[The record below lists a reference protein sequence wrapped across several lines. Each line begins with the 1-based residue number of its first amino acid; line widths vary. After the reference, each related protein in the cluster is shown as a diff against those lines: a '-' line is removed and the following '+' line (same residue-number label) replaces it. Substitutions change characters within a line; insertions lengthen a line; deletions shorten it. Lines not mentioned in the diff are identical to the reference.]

1 MLHTMNEF
9 VSPMTLQDIHS
20 QHDHRNIEID
30 KVGVKSIRYPI
41 VVLDRKN
48 TVQHTVATIN
58 MYVSLPHQF
67 KGTHMSRFIEIL
79 NRYRHGISTKNIS
92 EILVQMKQR
101 LKSESAHIEISFP
114 FFIEKQAPVTKAKS
128 LMEYACMIVGSHKE
142 KLDLMVGIA
151 VPVTTLCPCS
161 REISNYGAHNQRS
174 IVRVNVRFK
183 KFFWIE
189 DLISLVEH
197 AAVNEI
203 YPLLKRPDEKFVT
216 ERAYENPMFAEDVV
230 RAVAEQLDQDPNIT
244 WYSIESENQESIH
257 NHSAYALVTRDR
269 RASEP
274 CAVLPDGAMTSS

>member
-1 MLHTMNEF
+1 MSLK
-9 VSPMTLQDIHS
+9 DIHN
-20 QHDHRNIEID
+20 QQDHRNIEID

-41 VVLDRKN
+41 VVLDKQN

-58 MYVSLPHQF
+58 MYVSLPHLF

-79 NRYRHGISTKNIS
+79 NRYRYGISTKNIA

-101 LKSESAHIEISFP
+101 LKSESAHIEINFP
-114 FFIEKQAPVTKAKS
+114 FFIEKEAPVTRAKS
-128 LMEYACMIVGSHKE
+128 LMEYTCTIIGSHRE
-142 KLDLMVGIA
+142 KLDLVVGIA

-174 IVRVNVRFK
+174 IVRVSVRFR

-189 DLISLVEH
+189 DLIALVER

-203 YPLLKRPDEKFVT
+203 YPLLKRPDEKFIT

-230 RAVAEQLDQDPNIT
+230 RAVAEQLDQDPNIL
-244 WYSIESENQESIH
+244 WYTIEAENHESIH
-257 NHSAYALVTRDR
+257 NHSAYAMVTKDLR
-269 RASEP
+269 
-274 CAVLPDGAMTSS
+274 VKDGVSAISVPTSA